1 MKGCC
6 KKFFRFKFN
15 CYPIIFWI
23 AAVYIK
29 TFRIISIATNCLG
42 FFSYISHFVNFHF
55 NYKNIHALYICCRLQ
70 LLSWMHVCYRKSNPA
85 FKNIGVS
92 FCCFFFLNFM
102 IIFSFFLPKLAVS
115 GNNKLFL
122 NAKRNIQK
130 TVYGSRL
137 QLHIH
142 MNKI

>member
-1 MKGCC
+1 MLFTSVADYNSYPGCMSVT
-6 KKFFRFKFN
+6 K
-15 CYPIIFWI
+15 
-23 AAVYIK
+23 
-29 TFRIISIATNCLG
+29 
-42 FFSYISHFVNFHF
+42 
-55 NYKNIHALYICCRLQ
+55 
-70 LLSWMHVCYRKSNPA
+70 KSNPA

-102 IIFSFFLPKLAVS
+102 IISSFFLPKLAVS

-130 TVYGSRL
+130 TLYGSRL